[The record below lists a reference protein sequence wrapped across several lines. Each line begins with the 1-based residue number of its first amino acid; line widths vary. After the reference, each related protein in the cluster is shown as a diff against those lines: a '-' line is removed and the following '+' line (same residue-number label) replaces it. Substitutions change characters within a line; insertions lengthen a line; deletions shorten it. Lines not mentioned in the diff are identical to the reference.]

1 MAVPATK
8 VGAKF
13 QVTIPQEVREAVGL
27 KTGDLVQASV
37 GGDGTIVLR
46 RKLLVDRDPEL
57 ERDLEAAEADVK
69 AGRVLGPFDNAPSAL
84 RALNAPKRRVHARSH
99 N

>member
-8 VGAKF
+8 VGPKY
-13 QVTIPQEVREAVGL
+13 QVTIPREVREAVGL

-37 GGDGTIVLR
+37 GRDGTIVLR

-57 ERDLEAAEADVK
+57 ERDLEAAEADMET
-69 AGRVLGPFDNAPSAL
+69 GRVIGPFNTAPDAL
-84 RALNAPKRRVHARSH
+84 RALNATKRRANARRVH
-99 N
+99 

>member
-8 VGAKF
+8 VGPKF
-13 QVTIPQEVREAVGL
+13 QVTIPQEIREAVGL
-27 KTGDLVQASV
+27 RTGDLVQASV
-37 GGDGTIVLR
+37 GRDGSIVLR

-57 ERDLEAAEADVK
+57 EQDLEAAEADV
-69 AGRVLGPFDNAPSAL
+69 AEGRVLGTFENATSAL
-84 RALNAPKRRVHARSH
+84 RALNGKRRANARGH